1 MNKPTIHTDC
11 FAYNETDIEKN
22 QCCALTERICN
33 YKECRFYKNWDECEK
48 ETKQLI
54 LEQKAFFEKK

>member
-1 MNKPTIHTDC
+1 MPKPTIHTDC
-11 FAYNETDIEKN
+11 FAYNESDNVKE

-33 YKECRFYKNWDECEK
+33 HKECHFYKNWDECEK

-54 LEQKAFFEKK
+54 IEQKELFRKK